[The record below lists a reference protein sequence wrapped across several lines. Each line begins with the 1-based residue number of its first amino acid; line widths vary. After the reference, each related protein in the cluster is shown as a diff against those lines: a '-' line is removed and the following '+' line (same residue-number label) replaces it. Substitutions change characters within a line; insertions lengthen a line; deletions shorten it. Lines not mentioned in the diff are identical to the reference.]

1 MVALFEPNFLHLRA
15 RMSTN
20 NHISDEVD
28 QLLLN
33 AQLRTELEPF
43 LDEATELLS
52 MRRVSLEMEND
63 FLASMLAWERA
74 PALPISRWFTPE
86 LTLPNPDTL
95 TPQALQRLLW
105 DTIHRLHGQRIVLE
119 FTDHLSD
126 RELYCVIARDIL
138 PSYEKKIEEP
148 RNYLHWHCL
157 DESESELW
165 LTYYASDEERRGWL
179 LSNEGSLPERK
190 ALPYSRKMPSR
201 PQGM

>member
-1 MVALFEPNFLHLRA
+1 
-15 RMSTN
+15 MSTKN
-20 NHISDEVD
+20 PTTDEVE

-43 LDEATELLS
+43 LDEATDLLS
-52 MRRVSLEMEND
+52 MQRVPLEIEND

-74 PALPISRWFTPE
+74 PALPISRWFSPE
-86 LTLPNPDTL
+86 LVLPHPDSL
-95 TPQALQRLLW
+95 TDSQLNRLLW
-105 DTIHRLHGQRIVLE
+105 DTIHRLHVQRIVLE

-165 LTYYASDEERRGWL
+165 LTYYATDEERRTWL
-179 LSNEGSLPERK
+179 LNNDGALPERK
-190 ALPYSRKMPSR
+190 SIQYPRKMPSR